1 MTPRDLSPPATT
13 DKPALICLSHLRWDF
28 VTQRPQHLMDRFARD
43 YRVLFWEEAIPTTH
57 HLPIWSST
65 PFTARPSRPCAL
77 AFPTAGRPRIRPRAW
92 WVCSTRCWP

>member
-1 MTPRDLSPPATT
+1 MTPRDLSHPATT

-57 HLPIWSST
+57 HLPYLE
-65 PFTARPSRPCAL
+65 FH
-77 AFPTAGRPRIRPRAW
+77 AFHGTTVQAVRPRIPDRWSPQDQAAGLV
-92 WVCSTRCWP
+92 VCSTRCWP